1 MEIRDPYQ
9 LAVTMTYNQIL
20 AMMELDIKLD
30 ATQIPFWTQ
39 VLHLKFNQFQYHLN
53 NFKKITQNNQNS
65 DLALLT
71 AQIQNLENYINKSL
85 IPNYQTL
92 QNELSRL
99 WLIVNA
105 NNTNSTTNN
114 TNSTTNNTNSTTNN
128 TNSTA
133 NSRQSAT
140 DSSILLTTWEM
151 LWVNSDEATRQQVL
165 DRLNQQQ

>member
-1 MEIRDPYQ
+1 
-9 LAVTMTYNQIL
+9 
-20 AMMELDIKLD
+20 
-30 ATQIPFWTQ
+30 
-39 VLHLKFNQFQYHLN
+39 LHLKFNQFQYHLN